1 MLKPFEDAAFA
12 LDVGQI
18 SAPVQTQFGWHIIK
32 VEEKR
37 DQPLPTFDQVK
48 EAIMGQLVQAKAQ
61 EVVSGLRDAAK
72 IEVVD
77 PELKKAMDAAAA
89 QGDAAP
95 DGAGEEQPE
104 DAGGQQ

>member
-1 MLKPFEDAAFA
+1 
-12 LDVGQI
+12 
-18 SAPVQTQFGWHIIK
+18 
-32 VEEKR
+32 
-37 DQPLPTFDQVK
+37 
-48 EAIMGQLVQAKAQ
+48 
-61 EVVSGLRDAAK
+61 VVSGLRDAAK